1 MLFTNVI
8 VATLAIVS
16 IGVRALPSPEEPTR
30 PAYQSSSLS
39 PSSTDKYEPSKPSQ
53 PEPTQTYNPKPNKPD
68 DGKND
73 EPEYEVVCK
82 KFSFFHNWDIDCGD
96 VSVASPR

>member
-8 VATLAIVS
+8 VAALAIVS

-82 KFSFFHNWDIDCGD
+82 KFAFFHNWDIDCGD